1 MLSLM
6 TLGNLRW
13 SLLVELARKHGD
25 PFTMPSMFG
34 KVVVAVSPEGNKA
47 IFSANPEH
55 LGSSIRDA
63 MEFVLGKSVLLT
75 EGEEHRRARKLLS
88 PPFHGQRMRA
98 YGKLMFET
106 ALRRTNEWTIGRP
119 FKALDMMLTIT
130 LDMIVEAVF
139 GVGKDNPRVH
149 AFREQLVL
157 LIEGFHP
164 MLFVKTFRSR
174 IFPPWIRFKRNYEA
188 LRQQIFAL
196 IAESRPQLEGRE
208 DILSL
213 LIKARDEQGQGLS
226 DQEIMD
232 QLIAIMFGGHD
243 TTAVTLAWS
252 LYLLHRN
259 PESLARLRVELAS
272 LGGQPEPDAITSL
285 PFLEA
290 VLNET
295 LRLYPPVELVNR
307 KLLQPMNLLGWELP
321 AGLVVA
327 AGGPATH
334 RLESIY
340 PEPDEFRPERFLART
355 YSPFEFMPWGGGNR
369 RCLGAAFAMYE
380 MKLVL
385 AAILPRCEL
394 RLLEKGDVTLAPR
407 AGTWGPKTGIHM
419 ELIARH
425 S

>member
-6 TLGNLRW
+6 MLGNLKW

-34 KVVVAVSPEGNKA
+34 KVVVAVSPEGNRA
-47 IFSANPEH
+47 IFSADPES
-55 LGSSIRDA
+55 LGNSIREA

-75 EGEEHRRARKLLS
+75 EGAEHRRARKLLS

-98 YGKLMFET
+98 YGTLMLDT
-106 ALRRTNEWTIGRP
+106 ALRRTSEWQVGHP

-130 LDMIVEAVF
+130 LDMIIEAVF
-139 GVGKDNPRVH
+139 GVSKSSPRVH
-149 AFREQLVL
+149 AFREQLVS

-164 MLFVKTFRSR
+164 MLFAKFFRRR
-174 IFPPWIRFKRNYEA
+174 IFPPWVRFQRAYEA

-196 IAESRPQLEGRE
+196 INENRSQLEGRE

-232 QLIAIMFGGHD
+232 QLIAILFGGHD
-243 TTAVTLAWS
+243 TTAVTLSWS

-259 PESLARLRVELAS
+259 PEALSRLRAELAA
-272 LGGQPEPDAITSL
+272 LGSQPEPEAITSL

-295 LRLYPPVELVNR
+295 LRLYPPVELINR
-307 KLLQPMNLLGWELP
+307 KLLRPLTLLGWELP
-321 AGLVVA
+321 AGTVVA

-334 RLESIY
+334 RLETLY
-340 PEPDEFRPERFLART
+340 PEPDTFKPERFLART

-385 AAILPRCEL
+385 AAILLRCEL
-394 RLLEKGDVTLAPR
+394 RLLDKGEVTLAPR
-407 AGTWGPKTGIHM
+407 AGTSGPKSGIHM

-425 S
+425 

>member
-1 MLSLM
+1 MLMMLS
-6 TLGNLRW
+6 NLKR
-13 SLLVELARKHGD
+13 SLLIELARKYGD
-25 PFTMPSMFG
+25 PFTMPSVFG
-34 KVVVAVSPEGNKA
+34 NVVVAVAPEGNRA
-47 IFSANPEH
+47 IFSADPDSLGNP
-55 LGSSIRDA
+55 GGDA
-63 MEFVLGKSVLLT
+63 MSFVVGRSVLLT
-75 EGEEHRRARKLLS
+75 EGAEHRRARKLLS

-98 YGKLMFET
+98 YGNLMFET
-106 ALRRTNEWTIGRP
+106 ALRRTNEWQVGRP
-119 FKALDMMLTIT
+119 FKALDMMLEIT

-139 GVGKDNPRVH
+139 GVRKDNPRVH
-149 AFREQLVL
+149 AFRGQLVS
-157 LIEGFHP
+157 LIDGFHP
-164 MLFVKTFRSR
+164 LLFFKPFRRR
-174 IFPPWIRFKRNYEA
+174 IFPPWVRFQRTYEA

-196 IAESRPQLEGRE
+196 IAESRPRLEGRE

-213 LIKARDEQGQGLS
+213 LITAQDEQGQGMS

-232 QLIAIMFGGHD
+232 QLITIMFGGHD

-252 LYLLHRN
+252 LYLLHKN
-259 PESLARLRVELAS
+259 PEALSRLRAELAG
-272 LGGQPEPDAITSL
+272 LGSQPESDTITKL

-307 KLLQPMNLLGWELP
+307 KLLRPMTLLGWELP
-321 AGLVVA
+321 AGTVVA

-334 RLESIY
+334 RLETLY
-340 PEPDEFRPERFLART
+340 PEPDKFKPERFLEHT

-369 RCLGAAFAMYE
+369 RCLGATFAMYE

-394 RLLEKGDVTLAPR
+394 RLLEEGDVTLAPR
-407 AGTWGPKTGIHM
+407 AGTWGPKSGIHM
-419 ELIARH
+419 ELIARR